1 MSSFVS
7 DNDRRHSIV
16 LVEGAT
22 YFPDWSLIY
31 RHNVVSTDHHIS
43 HFDAIGPNFR
53 LFPRFQPRELKT
65 DNGTIQL
72 VSNSFNYSHHEVDFI
87 IYMLFNTVIKES
99 EKIRKPI
106 HIGTMDSN
114 SKTLYFKNFL
124 LQFQD
129 RRILSKNKKK

>member
-22 YFPDWSLIY
+22 LFPDWSLIY

-65 DNGTIQL
+65 EWHYIVSIQL
-72 VSNSFNYSHHEVDFI
+72 FQ
-87 IYMLFNTVIKES
+87 
-99 EKIRKPI
+99 
-106 HIGTMDSN
+106 
-114 SKTLYFKNFL
+114 L
-124 LQFQD
+124 LPSGSGFYN
-129 RRILSKNKKK
+129 LHAF